1 MKVIGFRKND
11 FTGKDGKEIYGMR
24 LYLTAPLSGNGK
36 DADGQSCESIY
47 MTDEKLA
54 RCGYT
59 PKVGDEVNVSY
70 NRYQKPDNI
79 TLIKA

>member
-1 MKVIGFRKND
+1 M
-11 FTGKDGKEIYGMR
+11 
-24 LYLTAPLSGNGK
+24 SGNGK

-59 PKVGDEVNVSY
+59 PKVGDEVTLMYTRSGKVSAIF
-70 NRYQKPDNI
+70 P
-79 TLIKA
+79 IKA

>member
-1 MKVIGFRKND
+1 MNVIGFKRND

-36 DADGQSCESIY
+36 DADGQSCDSIY

-59 PKVGDEVNVSY
+59 PKVGDEVTLMYTRSGKVSAIF
-70 NRYQKPDNI
+70 P
-79 TLIKA
+79 IKA